1 MQKKEV
7 CWNITTKCNQNCKYC
22 HRFLGI
28 NDLCY
33 EENEK
38 ILDNLIKDGI
48 TDITWTGGEALLYP
62 NLIGLL
68 KKAKENGINNKLI
81 TNGLLLAKN
90 DEIKEIC
97 NYLDALTLSI
107 DSTDNEINA
116 ELGRGI
122 NHYQN
127 IKTVLEYVKNTG
139 LKLNINTVVSKK
151 NIDQLEELGNFLN
164 KYKINSW
171 RVFQFMPLRETA
183 ERNRNQFEISDAEF
197 ESKKGIFQKFENIG
211 RVDYRQEKDMEDKYV
226 LLVANGDIVKTE
238 NGKDIKKGNALY
250 QNLMDFME

>member
-7 CWNITTKCNQNCKYC
+7 CWNITTRCNQNCKYC

-28 NDLCY
+28 NDLSY

-38 ILDNLIKDGI
+38 ILNNLIKDGI

-62 NLIGLL
+62 NLVGLL
-68 KKAKENGINNKLI
+68 KKAKQSGIKNKLI
-81 TNGLLLAKN
+81 TNGMLLAQT
-90 DEIKEIC
+90 DENKEIC
-97 NYLDALTLSI
+97 NYLDSLTLSI
-107 DSTDNEINA
+107 DSTNHKTNA

-122 NHYQN
+122 NHYEN
-127 IKTVLEYVKNTG
+127 IKTILDYVKNKE

-151 NIDQLEELGNFLN
+151 NIDQLEELGKFLN

-183 ERNRNQFEISDAEF
+183 EKNREQFEISDTEF
-197 ESKKGIFQKFENIG
+197 ESKKDVFKKFENID

-226 LLVANGDIVKTE
+226 LLVANGDIIKTE
-238 NGKDIKKGNALY
+238 NGKDVKKGNALY
-250 QNLMDFME
+250 HNLMQFMD

>member
-1 MQKKEV
+1 MLKREV

-38 ILDNLIKDGI
+38 ILENLIQDGI

-62 NLIGLL
+62 NIMGLL

-81 TNGLLLAKN
+81 TNGLLLAQN
-90 DEIKEIC
+90 NEMKEIC
-97 NYLDALTLSI
+97 NYLDTLTLSI
-107 DSTDNEINA
+107 DSTNSEVNA

-122 NHYQN
+122 NHYNN
-127 IKTVLEYVKNTG
+127 IKTILEYVKDKE

-151 NIDQLEELGNFLN
+151 NIDQLDELGNFLN
-164 KYKINSW
+164 SYKINSW
-171 RVFQFMPLRETA
+171 RIFQFMPLRETA
-183 ERNRNQFEISDAEF
+183 EKNRQQFEITDAEF
-197 ESKKGIFQKFENIG
+197 ENKKSVFEKFENIG
-211 RVDYRQEKDMEDKYV
+211 NVDYRQEKDMEDKYV

-238 NGKDIKKGNALY
+238 NGKDVKKGNALY
-250 QNLMDFME
+250 QNLMNFME

>member
-1 MQKKEV
+1 M
-7 CWNITTKCNQNCKYC
+7 
-22 HRFLGI
+22 
-28 NDLCY
+28 CY
-33 EENEK
+33 EENER

-62 NLIGLL
+62 NLISLL

-81 TNGLLLAKN
+81 TNGMLLAQN

-97 NYLDALTLSI
+97 NYLDSLTLSI

-116 ELGRGI
+116 ELGRGV
-122 NHYQN
+122 NHYNN
-127 IKTVLEYVKNTG
+127 IKTILEYVKDKE

-151 NIDQLEELGNFLN
+151 NINQLDDLGNFLN

-183 ERNRNQFEISDAEF
+183 EKNREQFEISDAEF
-197 ESKKGIFQKFENIG
+197 ESKKEYFK
-211 RVDYRQEKDMEDKYV
+211 
-226 LLVANGDIVKTE
+226 
-238 NGKDIKKGNALY
+238 
-250 QNLMDFME
+250 NLKI